1 MGQLG
6 EGGAGAEAPVH
17 VVTEYKQLPL
27 PGDPVDG
34 RQMLRGVDDASGVI
48 GGVENQDF
56 GFGREGRFQGRGRKL
71 EAVFGGVH
79 RHRHGPGQAGHGVV
93 QAEGRG
99 GNDHLIA
106 WVQDPGEGGV
116 NGLRGPQSD
125 EDLLRSVI
133 QAPAPAFKLGNGLA
147 QGQVSPV
154 FRVVGAPL
162 VQGVLAGL
170 SDGNGSVE
178 FRLPQGEENAVSPFL
193 CQGGEAAN
201 APQGQA
207 AQLVVELGHTNSSPI
222 RVKRSA
228 PRASTPSSN

>member
-1 MGQLG
+1 MDRQNPVPPMGQLG

-48 GGVENQDF
+48 GGVENQDL

-79 RHRHGPGQAGHGVV
+79 RHRNGPGQAGHGVV

-125 EDLLRSVI
+125 EDLLRERNPGPGSGVQI
-133 QAPAPAFKLGNGLA
+133 GKWPGAGPGLPGFPCSGCAPGPGRPCRPVGWERECRIPAPPG
-147 QGQVSPV
+147 
-154 FRVVGAPL
+154 
-162 VQGVLAGL
+162 
-170 SDGNGSVE
+170 
-178 FRLPQGEENAVSPFL
+178 
-193 CQGGEAAN
+193 
-201 APQGQA
+201 
-207 AQLVVELGHTNSSPI
+207 
-222 RVKRSA
+222 
-228 PRASTPSSN
+228 